1 MKKKNRIILIIIFIL
16 VFTFSIS
23 KYKNYLDIKREFNK
37 TSKELLN
44 TLVYLDDFKKLEKAF
59 NEYNTILDE
68 IKKTYDINKYNET
81 KEEIEELPSST
92 FKDTLT
98 ERLYK
103 IESLLQEYEKKKKL
117 MDSNPDKSTGI
128 TIDKDNVKAIETIS
142 GNITAF
148 TPYCGGGCNG
158 YTASGIFIGNNIFYN
173 DKEYGIVRIVA
184 GDSSYPFG
192 TIVRIK
198 NLNYFDDDV
207 YAIVLDRGSAIGKN
221 KWALFDLLFYS
232 ENNANNFGV
241 EKAISCDIL
250 RIGY

>member
-1 MKKKNRIILIIIFIL
+1 MKKKNKIILIIIFIL

-44 TLVYLDDFKKLEKAF
+44 TLVYLDDFKKLEKTF

-117 MDSNPDKSTGI
+117 MD
-128 TIDKDNVKAIETIS
+128 
-142 GNITAF
+142 
-148 TPYCGGGCNG
+148 
-158 YTASGIFIGNNIFYN
+158 
-173 DKEYGIVRIVA
+173 R
-184 GDSSYPFG
+184 
-192 TIVRIK
+192 
-198 NLNYFDDDV
+198 L
-207 YAIVLDRGSAIGKN
+207 
-221 KWALFDLLFYS
+221 
-232 ENNANNFGV
+232 
-241 EKAISCDIL
+241 
-250 RIGY
+250 